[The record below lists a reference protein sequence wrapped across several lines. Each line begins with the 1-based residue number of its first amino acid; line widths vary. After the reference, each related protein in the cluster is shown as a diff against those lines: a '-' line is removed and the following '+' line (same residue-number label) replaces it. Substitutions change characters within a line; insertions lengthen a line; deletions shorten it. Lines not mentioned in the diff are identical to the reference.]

1 MAFFDTLTDL
11 MSAQPGVLADDELM
25 RGQREL
31 ARARQAIEI
40 REAAFAAEVAFRS
53 RRELGHSGLA
63 ARQGARSPERL
74 VQELTGASSATS
86 RRLVRVGTLVA
97 SASGDSAAT
106 PSEPWLLPVLTAG
119 LPVEAIDV
127 IRSGLGMP
135 GAGVTT
141 DHLTAAAIELVG
153 LAATLPVDELFARAR
168 ELRDDLDVEGVAL
181 RENEMRD
188 ARYIRRH
195 VRPDGMTKVDALLD
209 PVSDATLLA
218 ALEGDSPR
226 RAGPSF
232 AADSGSHPDSGSGE
246 LIPDDRTT
254 EQRALDTIIELLE
267 VGIRHPNT
275 KLLGHR
281 RPAVRLLVTE
291 KDLEA
296 RAGFGYI
303 EGSGERVST
312 DTINRHICQSGVQP
326 ILFHSDGQAMDVG
339 RDQRLHTA
347 KQREAIIARDGGC
360 IIGGCDR
367 PPSWTEIHH
376 IIPWLEHGGTSVEDG
391 VCLCR
396 YHHMMVHNNKWRI
409 TRQGADYF
417 VIPPPSVDP
426 HQTPRPIGKSAPVR
440 RLLSQVG

>member
-1 MAFFDTLTDL
+1 MALFDTLADL
-11 MSAQPGVLADDELM
+11 MSVRPGVLDDGALM

-31 ARARQAIEI
+31 ALARQAIES

-97 SASGDSAAT
+97 SAHSEGAAT
-106 PSEPWLLPVLTAG
+106 PLEPWLLPVLTAG

-135 GAGVTT
+135 GVRVTPEQ
-141 DHLTAAAIELVG
+141 LTAAAAQLAE
-153 LAATLPVDELFARAR
+153 LAATLPVDELAALARS
-168 ELRDDLDVEGVAL
+168 LRDEIDAEGVAL
-181 RENEMRD
+181 REKEMRD
-188 ARYIRRH
+188 ARYLRRR

-218 ALEGDSPR
+218 ALEADSPR

-232 AADSGSHPDSGSGE
+232 SVDPASSSHSA
-246 LIPDDRTT
+246 IPDDRST
-254 EQRALDTIIELLE
+254 EQRTLDTLIELLD
-267 VGIRHPNT
+267 VGLRHPNAT
-275 KLLGHR
+275 LLGHR
-281 RPAVRLLVTE
+281 RPAVRLLVTL
-291 KDLEA
+291 KDLGA
-296 RAGFGYI
+296 PAGVGYI
-303 EGSGERVST
+303 EGSKERISVN
-312 DTINRHICQSGVQP
+312 TIGRHICESGVQP
-326 ILFHSDGQAMDVG
+326 IIFDSDGQPMDVG

-347 KQREAIIARDGGC
+347 KQRQAIITRDGGC
-360 IIGGCDR
+360 IVGGCDR
-367 PPSWTEIHH
+367 PPSRTEIHH

-409 TRQGADYF
+409 TRQGASYF

-426 HQTPRPIGKSAPVR
+426 DQTPRPVPKSAPVR
-440 RLLSQVG
+440 RLLSQPV